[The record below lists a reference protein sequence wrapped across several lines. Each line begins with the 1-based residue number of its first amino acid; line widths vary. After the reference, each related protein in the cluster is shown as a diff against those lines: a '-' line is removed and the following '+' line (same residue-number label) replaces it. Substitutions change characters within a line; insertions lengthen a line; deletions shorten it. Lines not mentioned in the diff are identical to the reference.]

1 VTEIFGAVARGS
13 WRVLAALVDSG
24 AEAAG
29 ALALRLAS
37 EGLAAL
43 ADSVDGRHHV
53 LRALGIAVDVRDV
66 EVAGK
71 LLALAQRSWPDD
83 PDVAYYAAVMRLW
96 PWPERA
102 SSGTADRGD
111 WR

>member
-43 ADSVDGRHHV
+43 ADSVDGRRYV
-53 LRALGIAVDVRDV
+53 LEALSMAIEERDA
-66 EVAGK
+66 EAAGRM
-71 LLALAQRSWPDD
+71 LADARETLAR
-83 PDVAYYAAVMRLW
+83 RC
-96 PWPERA
+96 
-102 SSGTADRGD
+102 
-111 WR
+111 